1 MSACE
6 ITNRFKRVL
15 QLGAVA
21 PWRRMLM
28 LTVYRQSS
36 CLQLSAHQ
44 KNTLKRKFCSL
55 TPQSDAVMLHNHN
68 ARRAQPARGFA

>member
-15 QLGAVA
+15 QLGTVA
-21 PWRRMLM
+21 RWRRMLM

-36 CLQLSAHQ
+36 CLQLSLTVSAHQ
-44 KNTLKRKFCSL
+44 KHLET
-55 TPQSDAVMLHNHN
+55 QML
-68 ARRAQPARGFA
+68 QPYTSK

>member
-15 QLGAVA
+15 QLGMVA
-21 PWRRMLM
+21 RWRRTLM
-28 LTVYRQSS
+28 LTVFRQSS

-44 KNTLKRKFCSL
+44 NTLKRKCCSL
-55 TPQSDAVMLHNHN
+55 TPQSNAIMLHNHN
-68 ARRAQPARGFA
+68 ARRAQPARGIA